1 MKLIHKVE
9 ECAVYESN
17 KHSYASSLFS
27 FSSLAALHA
36 PIKTF
41 LLKTSSSGTPN
52 YASSLLS
59 NVATLLKQQVNSYT
73 STSVKFKALQVVPLK
88 PFIEEL
94 HSDAEMRGMAYTL
107 TLKLLADIGTQL
119 EQIRADHGL
128 FIPFLSLEDII
139 VVVIHQNE
147 KGNGHKANCKCPIC
161 KNMKK
166 SKRGGEDGDIENQK
180 GDIEEGF
187 VKGEKIVDIETKA
200 GDDDYEEIE
209 EIQKMEEGEG
219 KGEEKEEEGEGEGEG
234 EGEESKGKGRARW
247 DKKTFH
253 FIFINSEKL
262 TQRQQQGDANHN
274 NNNVIV
280 DVPLKVNKHT
290 SFLPAELPESALK
303 RLPMR
308 LTTTSWC
315 YSLSALCIYAL
326 LQHKFKNG
334 EDDIERVGRPFLHTS
349 LYFCLKRCLKP
360 DPEERVLLYV

>member
-17 KHSYASSLFS
+17 KHSYVSLSSLNP
-27 FSSLAALHA
+27 

-41 LLKTSSSGTPN
+41 LLKLSSSGNPET
-52 YASSLLS
+52 ATALLS
-59 NVATLLKQQVNSYT
+59 NIAKSVKPVYAHT
-73 STSVKFKALQVVPLK
+73 STSIKCKALQAIPLNT
-88 PFIEEL
+88 FIEDMHSESEL
-94 HSDAEMRGMAYTL
+94 RDMAYTL

-119 EQIRADHGL
+119 EQLRAEHDL
-128 FIPFLSLEDII
+128 IIPFLSLEDII
-139 VVVIHQNE
+139 VIHTTREE
-147 KGNGHKANCKCPIC
+147 K
-161 KNMKK
+161 MKDNK
-166 SKRGGEDGDIENQK
+166 KEYVFI
-180 GDIEEGF
+180 F
-187 VKGEKIVDIETKA
+187 VNAEKLMQQPKTDKKELIVDA
-200 GDDDYEEIE
+200 
-209 EIQKMEEGEG
+209 
-219 KGEEKEEEGEGEGEG
+219 
-234 EGEESKGKGRARW
+234 
-247 DKKTFH
+247 
-253 FIFINSEKL
+253 
-262 TQRQQQGDANHN
+262 
-274 NNNVIV
+274 
-280 DVPLKVNKHT
+280 PLKVNKHT